1 MIRTTTVAAA
11 FALAGVLQAQAVL
24 EPAARTLQC
33 TKAEVTCLAVSP
45 KGDRLLVGMDDGA
58 DLIDLNT
65 GKRQYHFDFEEDGST
80 AVYHAIFN
88 ENGEY
93 VMLAGFTGKR
103 RVFDVK
109 TGQQDRNI
117 APYKW
122 LPNSLALKALG
133 LKTGNSPFD
142 RYYQQAEASHGEFT
156 AKADKDG
163 AVVFTRKDGA
173 AVQTLR
179 FPENKDTHHRAPC
192 LFHDGSFI
200 TGTDNG
206 RVLFYTLR

>member
-1 MIRTTTVAAA
+1 MTRTLTLAAA
-11 FALAGVLQAQAVL
+11 LAFAGALCAQAVL
-24 EPAARTLQC
+24 EPAARTIQC
-33 TKAEVTCLAVSP
+33 TKAAVTCLAVSP
-45 KGDRLLVGMDDGA
+45 KGDRLLVGLDDGA
-58 DLIDLNT
+58 DLIDLTT
-65 GKRQYHFDFEEDGST
+65 GKRQYHFAFDEDGST

-109 TGQQDRNI
+109 TGEQDRNL
-117 APYKW
+117 APFKW

-142 RYYQQAEASHGEFT
+142 RYYQQEEARRGEIT

-163 AVVFTRKDGA
+163 SVVFTGADGA
-173 AVQTLR
+173 AVQTLS
-179 FPENKDTHHRAPC
+179 FPGNKDVHHRAPC
-192 LFHDGSFI
+192 LFHEGSFI

-206 RVLFYTLR
+206 KVIFYTLR